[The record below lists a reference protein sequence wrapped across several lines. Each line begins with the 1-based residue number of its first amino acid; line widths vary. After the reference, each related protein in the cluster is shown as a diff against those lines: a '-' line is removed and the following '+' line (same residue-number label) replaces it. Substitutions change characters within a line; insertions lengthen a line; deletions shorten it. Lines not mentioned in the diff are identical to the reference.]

1 MHTPQLTPQSAHVPQ
16 FPKQSAPQPQHSQP
30 RQLSQE
36 NDSSSKSA
44 VKHRRAPVACRR
56 CRRLRSKCLHTNAKP
71 PCGPCYEAGPQEAA
85 ECFFPARGEPDKDR
99 EFRRRRIKASERSQ
113 TGDARSSSVTLP
125 KSTSVNGG
133 TVASSPSAGLPEDRW
148 DLLPPLDEVI
158 EGCRVFFT
166 SYFQLGF
173 LPKAMFIERLQRDQR
188 SINPL
193 LLLGLLGITARF
205 VPKLVKRYGGPVQAT
220 QIMIEHARKLV
231 FEEMYAP
238 SLERIQGFF
247 LLGVAEWG
255 NGDKIQSSIHMGIAV
270 RMAGIMR
277 LHQEEAYDVSKSATA
292 DEVVNSEVARRT
304 FWVIVSQDS
313 LHSGA
318 TTPAC
323 FSLNDITAL
332 LPCDEADF
340 AFGNI
345 PKERAALSGT
355 QAAKYD
361 DRLAYLAIVMV
372 LRLSNIVVRRIYLED
387 IMNAKT
393 NQSDDG
399 APPAF
404 WDQMSMDLFT
414 NVLELHEQVDAFF
427 SLRSH
432 DEGFPAMIVFS
443 VYTCGS
449 LAYYLSRWPQLCPPL
464 MSRSSIILDR
474 SMEVLKT
481 LSGAWP
487 LAMRWQQ
494 ALTRVALRN
503 TAIGTGD
510 LHSEGPPAEQYG
522 EMPVPKSEPERQQH
536 RPMSRPSASANL
548 ELLINAAVQNDAQS
562 QMPNQLA
569 PNPGPQ
575 QGYLNVEYSSQPYL
589 SPSAFAADDFE
600 TELYVFLQGGEASA
614 FWNSAVVLG
623 MCVAGSLP
631 WIRGAFL
638 VPAQILGGIIAA
650 ALVSCML
657 PGPISVN
664 TTLGPGVSI
673 AQGVFIEMFLTAQLI
688 FVILMLA
695 AEKHRATFIAPI
707 GIGLALFVSMLAGVY
722 YTGAS
727 LNPARSFGPSVASAS
742 FPGYHWIYW
751 VGPALGA
758 LLAAL
763 YYRFVKWSNYEEVN
777 PGQDA
782 TSETEKERSTSEAEA
797 AQAREMA

>member
-1 MHTPQLTPQSAHVPQ
+1 MQTAAEMNQAIMTHQAHITRQPPEARSMPIYTVNGLVAPPPRPPTGIVTGGNVMPGMNTPVVEHQMHTPQLTPQSAHVPQ

-361 DRLAYLAIVMV
+361 DRLVWLPSRSLFATLIQAHSLWGQCARASIRQADRGPLTAPWQSSSRFAELSFALQQWEENMPQRHRWSLWNLRGYRSESLDLAYLAIVMV

-614 FWNSAVVLG
+614 FWNSAV
-623 MCVAGSLP
+623 
-631 WIRGAFL
+631 
-638 VPAQILGGIIAA
+638 
-650 ALVSCML
+650 
-657 PGPISVN
+657 
-664 TTLGPGVSI
+664 
-673 AQGVFIEMFLTAQLI
+673 
-688 FVILMLA
+688 
-695 AEKHRATFIAPI
+695 
-707 GIGLALFVSMLAGVY
+707 
-722 YTGAS
+722 
-727 LNPARSFGPSVASAS
+727 
-742 FPGYHWIYW
+742 
-751 VGPALGA
+751 
-758 LLAAL
+758 
-763 YYRFVKWSNYEEVN
+763 
-777 PGQDA
+777 
-782 TSETEKERSTSEAEA
+782 
-797 AQAREMA
+797 